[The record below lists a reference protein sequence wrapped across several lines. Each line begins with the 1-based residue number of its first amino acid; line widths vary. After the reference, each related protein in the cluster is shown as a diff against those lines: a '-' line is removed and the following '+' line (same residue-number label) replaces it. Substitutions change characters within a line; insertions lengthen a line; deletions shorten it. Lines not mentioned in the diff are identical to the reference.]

1 MCRRRPCCHHRTVA
15 PTLLIVDDHAGFRTF
30 ARALLEA
37 EGFDVVGE
45 AADGASAVFA
55 AELLDPQIVLLDIV
69 LPDLDG
75 FEVCARLTE
84 RGGAARGHPHLQP
97 RRHGVCGPARPHCR
111 PRVHP
116 QGQTVAHRTLGA
128 GGVSTPCR
136 IGC

>member
-1 MCRRRPCCHHRTVA
+1 M
-15 PTLLIVDDHAGFRTF
+15 DDHAGFRTF

-55 AELLDPQIVLLDIV
+55 AERLDPEIVLLDIV

-84 RGGAARGHPHLQP
+84 RGRERPAVVLTSSRDATSYADRLNRSAARGFIPKDRLS
-97 RRHGVCGPARPHCR
+97 GTALL
-111 PRVHP
+111 
-116 QGQTVAHRTLGA
+116 ALA
-128 GGVSTPCR
+128 G
-136 IGC
+136 

>member
-1 MCRRRPCCHHRTVA
+1 MRHRRPCCHHRTVA

-45 AADGASAVFA
+45 AADGASAVSA
-55 AELLDPQIVLLDIV
+55 AERLDPQIVLLDIV

-84 RGGAARGHPHLQP
+84 RGGERPAVILTSSRDATVYADRLGSSAARGFIPKDRLS
-97 RRHGVCGPARPHCR
+97 
-111 PRVHP
+111 
-116 QGQTVAHRTLGA
+116 RTALMALA
-128 GGVSTPCR
+128 G
-136 IGC
+136 